1 MIISCSEIEIILN
14 ELLAQNN
21 KEITLAPFFPEEKMF
36 NYDLE
41 NKKLLLKTNPQNWRV
56 FIDFLTREYSLSRAT
71 KKELPEFDDII
82 KAVISAGLLMPKGI
96 DDLIKEIKNYLTPVQ
111 RMNRRKRFLIALD
124 TNQLIDNLMS
134 SYVER
139 EFSTKEKQQ
148 MRNFISYIIS
158 SWVLSE
164 RDGFMRNEENKGI
177 KELNRKLEEWDFYLP
192 EKIDRKARLGY
203 SIYSELKSLE
213 ESYTQLESKKLSE
226 EKYEIMRNKNLK
238 DQAIVEE
245 YEDYIKSL
253 KDVKFVYVTA
263 DDQSYALAKDRF
275 ESVKVKVENRIPKE
289 LDCNF
294 ESGAKLIY
302 QLALFLGFLR
312 IDSYD
317 IKFNIY
323 YKGKEHD
330 HWENKKLKFLCS
342 DKKFDKRITKVI
354 STIRELKEC
363 LKN

>member
-21 KEITLAPFFPEEKMF
+21 KEITLSPFFTEEKIF

-41 NKKLLLKTNPQNWRV
+41 NKKLHLKTNQHSWRI
-56 FIDFLTREYSLSRAT
+56 FIDFLTSEYSLSKAA
-71 KKELPEFDDII
+71 KKELPEFDDIK
-82 KAVISAGLLMPKGI
+82 KAVVSAGLLMPEGI
-96 DDLIKEIKNYLTPVQ
+96 DVLINEINNYLTPIK

-134 SYVER
+134 SYVEK

-148 MRNFISYIIS
+148 VRNFISYIVS

-164 RDGFMRNEENKGI
+164 RDGFMRNERNKGI
-177 KELNRKLEEWDFYLP
+177 VELNSKLQEWDFYLP

-213 ESYTQLESKKLSE
+213 ESYAQLESRKQSE
-226 EKYEIMRNKNLK
+226 EKYEIERNKNLK
-238 DQAIVEE
+238 DQAIIEE

-253 KDVKFVYVTA
+253 KDVKFVYVTS
-263 DDQSYALAKDRF
+263 DDKSYAIAKDHF
-275 ESVKVKVENRIPKE
+275 ESIKVKVENRILKE

-294 ESGAKLIY
+294 ENGAKLLY
-302 QLALFLGFLR
+302 QLSLFLGFLR
-312 IDSYD
+312 INSYD
-317 IKFNIY
+317 IRFNIY

-330 HWENKKLKFLCS
+330 DWENKQLEFLCS
-342 DKKFDKRITKVI
+342 DKEFEKRITKTI
-354 STIRELKEC
+354 STIRKLNEC
-363 LKN
+363 